1 MTRTFYAHPDARQRQ
16 AQEAARQKALAAVK
30 AGVIC
35 WGKTNIGTT
44 GFVYK
49 VATAR
54 IEQLEGLEF
63 LIALFEL
70 RDAGKLLVDHQ
81 TGTVLARPGA
91 R

>member
-1 MTRTFYAHPDARQRQ
+1 MTRTFYAHPDARQRELQ
-16 AQEAARQKALAAVK
+16 KTARGKALAAVR
-30 AGVIC
+30 AGSIH
-35 WGKTNIGTT
+35 WGKTNTGTT
-44 GFVYK
+44 GFVYT

-54 IEQLEGLEF
+54 IEQLDGLEF